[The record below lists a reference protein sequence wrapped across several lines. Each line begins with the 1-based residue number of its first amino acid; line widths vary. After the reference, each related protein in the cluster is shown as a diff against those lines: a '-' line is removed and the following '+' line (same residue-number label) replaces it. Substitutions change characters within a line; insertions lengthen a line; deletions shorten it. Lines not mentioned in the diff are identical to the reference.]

1 MNEEQKEKLKS
12 AITINQK
19 FDLKTSNKSNIYK
32 GRKYKDFNKIKDN
45 IPIHALNGKM
55 KLYSESFNKLLNN
68 VSRINLSHIEVKKDY
83 DGISLIEIK
92 NFRDEELSCRLEGS
106 KINYMNV
113 LNLMKDGFDFA
124 NLSNVK
130 VSAELRPIFYDEKEE
145 EENPDEYITII

>member
-45 IPIHALNGKM
+45 IPKGLIDGKM
-55 KLYSESFNKLLNN
+55 TIESKDFNKLLN
-68 VSRINLSHIEVKKDY
+68 SFDRINLSHIEVKKDY

-92 NFRDEELSCRLEGS
+92 NFRDEELSCKLEGS
-106 KINYMNV
+106 KVNYINI

-124 NLSNVK
+124 NLTNVM
-130 VSAELRPIFYDEKEE
+130 VSAELRPIFYEEKE
-145 EENPDEYITII
+145 EENPDDYITII